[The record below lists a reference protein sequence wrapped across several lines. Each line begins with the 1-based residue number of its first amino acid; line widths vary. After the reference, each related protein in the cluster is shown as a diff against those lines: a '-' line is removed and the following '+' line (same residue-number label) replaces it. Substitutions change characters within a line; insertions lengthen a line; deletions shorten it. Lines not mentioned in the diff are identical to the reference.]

1 MHGINIFNKYRNNI
15 LAFFKDEYFLS
26 LYAMI
31 YIFLYSIFM
40 SIIFIYSFIL
50 SNNIQVFHSIN
61 VYNNLNEHLHLYIML
76 IIIYIILI
84 PLSSIFYFLLK
95 ESSYIYN
102 KNYISFQNLELW
114 WTITP
119 GLILSIIA
127 YPSIL
132 CLYELDMV
140 MNTVTTL
147 KILGNQWYWNYQL
160 RKVDV
165 EISSYNEQMNDLKM
179 GDQRLKEVTN
189 SIYLPSKTNIKLL
202 VSSNDVIHSF
212 SLPSLGIKVDALP
225 GRVNQVLIN
234 ISNAFSML
242 KGNCTEICGIYH
254 NSMSTSI
261 TIINKSLFKYLAI
274 GDDATSNKDGVSSD
288 NEPSTKEDV
297 STLMDKY
304 IKDQQVCR
312 ELEKWWKDNYGSLYN
327 FDKIYDKYIIGKKK
341 INDKSLF

>member
-1 MHGINIFNKYRNNI
+1 MMINHFWSVLINKVKKYFYSAINNI
-15 LAFFKDEYFLS
+15 LNTIKNNKVIMENEYFLS
-26 LYAMI
+26 LYSMV
-31 YIFLYSIFM
+31 YVFLYSIFI
-40 SIIFIYSFIL
+40 SIIFIYSFIV
-50 SNNIQVFHSIN
+50 SRNIQVFHSIN
-61 VYNNLNEHLHLYIML
+61 VFNNLNEHLHLYIML
-76 IIIYIILI
+76 IILYIILI

-95 ESSYIYN
+95 ESTFVYN
-102 KNYISFQNLELW
+102 RNYTSFQSLELW

-119 GLILSIIA
+119 GVILSIIA

-165 EISSYNEQMNDLKM
+165 EISSYNEQLGDLEI
-179 GDQRLKEVTN
+179 GDQRLREVTN

-212 SLPSLGIKVDALP
+212 SLPSLGVKVDALP

-234 ISNAFSML
+234 VTNAFSML

-261 TIINKSLFKYLAI
+261 TMIDKTLFKYLML
-274 GDDATSNKDGVSSD
+274 S
-288 NEPSTKEDV
+288 
-297 STLMDKY
+297 
-304 IKDQQVCR
+304 
-312 ELEKWWKDNYGSLYN
+312 
-327 FDKIYDKYIIGKKK
+327 F
-341 INDKSLF
+341 

>member
-1 MHGINIFNKYRNNI
+1 MEIISYGAKNNI
-15 LAFFKDEYFLS
+15 LDTIKNNSKVIMENEYFLS
-26 LYAMI
+26 LYSMV
-31 YIFLYSIFM
+31 YVFLYSVFISVIFV
-40 SIIFIYSFIL
+40 YSFIV
-50 SNNIQVFHSIN
+50 SRNIQVFHSIN
-61 VYNNLNEHLHLYIML
+61 VFNNLNEHLHLYIML
-76 IIIYIILI
+76 IILYIILI

-95 ESSYIYN
+95 ESTYVYN
-102 KNYISFQNLELW
+102 KNYISFQSLELW

-119 GLILSIIA
+119 GIILSIIA

-165 EISSYNEQMNDLKM
+165 EISSYNEQLNDLEI

-212 SLPSLGIKVDALP
+212 SLPSLGVKVDALP

-234 ISNAFSML
+234 VTNAFSML

-261 TIINKSLFKYLAI
+261 TMIDKTLFKYLML
-274 GDDATSNKDGVSSD
+274 S
-288 NEPSTKEDV
+288 
-297 STLMDKY
+297 
-304 IKDQQVCR
+304 
-312 ELEKWWKDNYGSLYN
+312 
-327 FDKIYDKYIIGKKK
+327 
-341 INDKSLF
+341 

>member
-1 MHGINIFNKYRNNI
+1 MMINHFWSVFIYNLKKCFYSAINNI
-15 LAFFKDEYFLS
+15 LNTIKNNNKVIMENEYFLS
-26 LYAMI
+26 LYSMV
-31 YIFLYSIFM
+31 YVFLYSIFI
-40 SIIFIYSFIL
+40 SIIFIYSFIV
-50 SNNIQVFHSIN
+50 SRNIQVFHSIN
-61 VYNNLNEHLHLYIML
+61 VFNNLNEHLHLYIML
-76 IIIYIILI
+76 IILYIILI

-95 ESSYIYN
+95 ESTFVYN
-102 KNYISFQNLELW
+102 RNYTSFQSLELW

-119 GLILSIIA
+119 GVILSIIA

-165 EISSYNEQMNDLKM
+165 EISSYNEQLGDLEI
-179 GDQRLKEVTN
+179 GDQRLREVTN

-212 SLPSLGIKVDALP
+212 SLPSLGVKVDALP

-234 ISNAFSML
+234 VTNAFSML

-261 TIINKSLFKYLAI
+261 TMIDKTLFKYLML
-274 GDDATSNKDGVSSD
+274 S
-288 NEPSTKEDV
+288 
-297 STLMDKY
+297 
-304 IKDQQVCR
+304 
-312 ELEKWWKDNYGSLYN
+312 
-327 FDKIYDKYIIGKKK
+327 F
-341 INDKSLF
+341 

>member
-1 MHGINIFNKYRNNI
+1 MMINHFWIVFIYKVKKYFYSAINNI
-15 LAFFKDEYFLS
+15 LNTIKNNNKVIMENEYFLS
-26 LYAMI
+26 LYSMV
-31 YIFLYSIFM
+31 YVFLYSIFI
-40 SIIFIYSFIL
+40 SIIFIYSFIV
-50 SNNIQVFHSIN
+50 SRNIQVFHSIN
-61 VYNNLNEHLHLYIML
+61 VFNNLNEHLHLYIML
-76 IIIYIILI
+76 IILYIILI

-95 ESSYIYN
+95 ESTFVYN
-102 KNYISFQNLELW
+102 RNYTSFQSLELW

-119 GLILSIIA
+119 GVILSIIA

-165 EISSYNEQMNDLKM
+165 EISSYNEQLGDLEI
-179 GDQRLKEVTN
+179 GDQRLREVTN

-212 SLPSLGIKVDALP
+212 SLPSLGVKVDALP

-234 ISNAFSML
+234 VTNAFSML

-261 TIINKSLFKYLAI
+261 TMIDKTLFKYLML
-274 GDDATSNKDGVSSD
+274 S
-288 NEPSTKEDV
+288 
-297 STLMDKY
+297 
-304 IKDQQVCR
+304 
-312 ELEKWWKDNYGSLYN
+312 
-327 FDKIYDKYIIGKKK
+327 F
-341 INDKSLF
+341 

>member
-1 MHGINIFNKYRNNI
+1 MEN
-15 LAFFKDEYFLS
+15 EYFLS
-26 LYAMI
+26 LYSMV
-31 YIFLYSIFM
+31 YVFLYSIFT
-40 SIIFIYSFIL
+40 SIIFIYSFII
-50 SNNIQVFHSIN
+50 SRNIQIFHSIN
-61 VYNNLNEHLHLYIML
+61 VFNNLNEHLHLYIML
-76 IIIYIILI
+76 IILYIILI

-95 ESSYIYN
+95 ESTFVYN
-102 KNYISFQNLELW
+102 RNYTSFQSLELW

-119 GLILSIIA
+119 GVILSIIA

-165 EISSYNEQMNDLKM
+165 EISSYNEQLGDLEI
-179 GDQRLKEVTN
+179 GDQRLREVTN

-212 SLPSLGIKVDALP
+212 SLPSLGVKVDALP

-234 ISNAFSML
+234 VTNAFSML

-261 TIINKSLFKYLAI
+261 TMIDKTLFKYLML
-274 GDDATSNKDGVSSD
+274 S
-288 NEPSTKEDV
+288 
-297 STLMDKY
+297 
-304 IKDQQVCR
+304 
-312 ELEKWWKDNYGSLYN
+312 
-327 FDKIYDKYIIGKKK
+327 F
-341 INDKSLF
+341 

>member
-1 MHGINIFNKYRNNI
+1 
-15 LAFFKDEYFLS
+15 
-26 LYAMI
+26 
-31 YIFLYSIFM
+31 
-40 SIIFIYSFIL
+40 
-50 SNNIQVFHSIN
+50 
-61 VYNNLNEHLHLYIML
+61 ML
-76 IIIYIILI
+76 IILYIILI

-95 ESSYIYN
+95 ESTYVYN
-102 KNYISFQNLELW
+102 KNYISFQSLELW

-119 GLILSIIA
+119 GIILSIIA

-165 EISSYNEQMNDLKM
+165 EISSYNEQLNDLEI

-212 SLPSLGIKVDALP
+212 SLPSLGVKVDALP

-234 ISNAFSML
+234 VTNAFSML

-261 TIINKSLFKYLAI
+261 TMIDKTLFKYLML
-274 GDDATSNKDGVSSD
+274 S
-288 NEPSTKEDV
+288 
-297 STLMDKY
+297 
-304 IKDQQVCR
+304 
-312 ELEKWWKDNYGSLYN
+312 
-327 FDKIYDKYIIGKKK
+327 
-341 INDKSLF
+341 

>member
-1 MHGINIFNKYRNNI
+1 MYLYTRWKKYFYSAINNI
-15 LAFFKDEYFLS
+15 LNTIKNNNKVIMENEYFLS
-26 LYAMI
+26 LYSMV
-31 YIFLYSIFM
+31 YVFLYSIFI
-40 SIIFIYSFIL
+40 SIIFIYSFIV
-50 SNNIQVFHSIN
+50 SRNIQVFHSIN
-61 VYNNLNEHLHLYIML
+61 VFNNLNEHLHLYIML
-76 IIIYIILI
+76 IILYIILI

-95 ESSYIYN
+95 ESTFVYN
-102 KNYISFQNLELW
+102 RNYTSFQSLELW

-119 GLILSIIA
+119 GVILSIIA

-165 EISSYNEQMNDLKM
+165 EISSYNEQLGDLEI
-179 GDQRLKEVTN
+179 GDQRLREVTN

-212 SLPSLGIKVDALP
+212 SLPSLGVKVDALP

-234 ISNAFSML
+234 VTNAFSML

-261 TIINKSLFKYLAI
+261 TMIDKTLFKYLML
-274 GDDATSNKDGVSSD
+274 S
-288 NEPSTKEDV
+288 
-297 STLMDKY
+297 
-304 IKDQQVCR
+304 
-312 ELEKWWKDNYGSLYN
+312 
-327 FDKIYDKYIIGKKK
+327 F
-341 INDKSLF
+341 

>member
-1 MHGINIFNKYRNNI
+1 MMINHFWSVFIYKAKKYFYSAINNI
-15 LAFFKDEYFLS
+15 LNTIKNNNKVIMENEYFLS
-26 LYAMI
+26 LYSMV
-31 YIFLYSIFM
+31 YVFLYSIFI
-40 SIIFIYSFIL
+40 SIIFIYSFIV
-50 SNNIQVFHSIN
+50 SRNIQVFHSIN
-61 VYNNLNEHLHLYIML
+61 VFNNLNEHLHLYIML
-76 IIIYIILI
+76 IILYIILI

-95 ESSYIYN
+95 ESTFVYN
-102 KNYISFQNLELW
+102 RNYTSFQSLELW

-119 GLILSIIA
+119 GVILSIIA

-165 EISSYNEQMNDLKM
+165 EISSYNEQLGDLEI
-179 GDQRLKEVTN
+179 GDQRLREVTN

-212 SLPSLGIKVDALP
+212 SLPSLGVKVDALP

-234 ISNAFSML
+234 VTNAFSML

-261 TIINKSLFKYLAI
+261 TMIDKTLFKYLML
-274 GDDATSNKDGVSSD
+274 S
-288 NEPSTKEDV
+288 
-297 STLMDKY
+297 
-304 IKDQQVCR
+304 
-312 ELEKWWKDNYGSLYN
+312 
-327 FDKIYDKYIIGKKK
+327 F
-341 INDKSLF
+341 